1 MELALQLGWFGY
13 GVWALIVDLKWGS
26 WFFGGANGGCPVV
39 PNAEEDWGFGQIL
52 PLCLLFLPVFA
63 ALQSYGDD
71 LVCVASSFFSMAT
84 LDIRTQTAPP
94 ENARIEDAE
103 KTTPIPKLNWVARSS
118 SGLGLNFETPISNH

>member
-1 MELALQLGWFGY
+1 
-13 GVWALIVDLKWGS
+13 
-26 WFFGGANGGCPVV
+26 
-39 PNAEEDWGFGQIL
+39 
-52 PLCLLFLPVFA
+52 
-63 ALQSYGDD
+63 
-71 LVCVASSFFSMAT
+71 MAT